1 MMAMAGTDPARP
13 LIFQRFMGSVP
24 KFLCDSPTQYRTA
37 PECTVFI
44 TKVPTVWDETVG
56 VAGEI
61 GKYAVVARRKGGEW
75 WLGAITNWDAREL
88 ELPTSFLGEGEWKVE
103 AFEDAPDADTNAEHY
118 IRREFTIKAG
128 EPLKVKL
135 APGGGFAAKF
145 SCK

>member
-1 MMAMAGTDPARP
+1 
-13 LIFQRFMGSVP
+13 MGSVP

-88 ELPTSFLGEGEWKVE
+88 ELPTSFLGEGEIGRAHV
-103 AFEDAPDADTNAEHY
+103 
-118 IRREFTIKAG
+118 
-128 EPLKVKL
+128 
-135 APGGGFAAKF
+135 
-145 SCK
+145 